1 MERYTTAA
9 QVLRMLSAA
18 EPVCLNGR
26 EDPLR
31 TMLRAG
37 AEACEQVVD
46 AGHEGT
52 KALRALAETRRLLI
66 QLIDGL
72 DARLSTHDDLWSVY
86 MLARRA
92 LDCSTGLLASD
103 ELEQGRRE

>member
-18 EPVCLNGR
+18 DPVSLNGR

-52 KALRALAETRRLLI
+52 KALRTLAEVRRLLI
-66 QLIDGL
+66 QIIDDL
-72 DARLSTHDDLWSVY
+72 DARMATRDDLWLVY

-103 ELEQGRRE
+103 ELEQGRHE